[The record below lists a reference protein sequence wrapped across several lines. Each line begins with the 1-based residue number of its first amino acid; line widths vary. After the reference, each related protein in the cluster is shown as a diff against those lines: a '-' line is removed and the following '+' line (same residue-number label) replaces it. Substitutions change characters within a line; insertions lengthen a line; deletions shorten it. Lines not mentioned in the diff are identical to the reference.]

1 MKITINEPCHENWD
15 AMTPNAK
22 GAFCK
27 SCAKDVVDFSKMGL
41 QQIKNFFAEK
51 QSGKICG
58 RFEEKQLQ
66 ELSVDD
72 FVSRFR
78 YWNFTKRFA
87 AIFFITFGL
96 ALFSSQT
103 GMAQGKAMV
112 NGGVS
117 YVPNKTPKNDT
128 AQKQQEPK
136 HPENYIQG
144 GIKSIN
150 IPKKDTTKKQ
160 TTKTQQYQKMGKV
173 KCVNPNANSK
183 STIKGEPKML
193 MGDVAAPP
201 KDEPMIMGEMVMPPK
216 QKTTPPKK
224 KDN

>member
-1 MKITINEPCHENWD
+1 MKITINKPCHENWE
-15 AMTPNAK
+15 AMTPNAQ

-72 FVSRFR
+72 FVSKFQ

-96 ALFSSQT
+96 AIFSNQS
-103 GMAQGKAMV
+103 GMAQGKTMV

-117 YVPNKTPKNDT
+117 YNPDKN
-128 AQKQQEPK
+128 
-136 HPENYIQG
+136 
-144 GIKSIN
+144 
-150 IPKKDTTKKQ
+150 PKKDSTKKQ
-160 TTKTQQYQKMGKV
+160 NTNPPKETKMGKV
-173 KCVNPNANSK
+173 KCTNPNTSQ

-201 KDEPMIMGEMVMPPK
+201 KNEPMIMGEMAMPPK

>member
-15 AMTPNAK
+15 AMTPNTQ

-27 SCAKDVVDFSKMGL
+27 VCAKDVVDFSNKSL
-41 QQIKNFFAEK
+41 NQIKNFFSQERTEK
-51 QSGKICG
+51 VCA
-58 RFEEKQLQ
+58 RFKEEQLQ

-72 FVSRFR
+72 FVSKFQ
-78 YWNFTKRFA
+78 YWNFAKRFA

-96 ALFSSQT
+96 TIFSTQS
-103 GMAQGKAMV
+103 GMAQGKPMV

-117 YVPNKTPKNDT
+117 YTPNKN
-128 AQKQQEPK
+128 A
-136 HPENYIQG
+136 
-144 GIKSIN
+144 
-150 IPKKDTTKKQ
+150 KKDSIIKQ
-160 TTKTQQYQKMGKV
+160 NPKPPQNPKMGKV
-173 KCVNPNANSK
+173 KCVNPNTNP
-183 STIKGEPKML
+183 STTKGEAKI

-201 KDEPMIMGEMVMPPK
+201 KEEPMIMGEMAVPPK

>member
-15 AMTPNAK
+15 AMTPNAQ

-51 QSGKICG
+51 QSSKICG

-72 FVSRFR
+72 FVSKFQ

-87 AIFFITFGL
+87 AIFFMVLGL
-96 ALFSSQT
+96 TLFSPKN
-103 GMAQGKAMV
+103 GMAQGKPMV

-117 YVPNKTPKNDT
+117 YNPDK
-128 AQKQQEPK
+128 A
-136 HPENYIQG
+136 
-144 GIKSIN
+144 
-150 IPKKDTTKKQ
+150 PKKDTTKKQ
-160 TTKTQQYQKMGKV
+160 TIKPQQYQKMGKV
-173 KCVNPNANSK
+173 KCERPVNK
-183 STIKGEPKML
+183 QTTTKGEMKI

-201 KDEPMIMGEMVMPPK
+201 KDEPMIMGEMIAPPK